1 MALLSRSGA
10 GAGRHLSSHFIA
22 FAWGMS
28 IALVC
33 KNLTI
38 LQTTVAD
45 RSRGVQS
52 GRPYADE
59 SISGNNTGIS
69 LVISYC
75 NGKMSNYRKVFASTS
90 VPTSDITIIS
100 KCGFSGVDAGNVTV
114 EILPNKGREG
124 HSYLHWIVENYDKLS
139 SFYGKEHV
147 VFFFKDHIEIEN
159 YDSLPLAQLAS
170 SAKADGFA
178 CLLLK
183 AAKEQPVEMYKF
195 HITEQLATFQLKM
208 YKCGA
213 DNVADKCGTF
223 PSEHGKTLGE
233 FAEMMNIKSKTPLLT
248 PVCMRGNF
256 AVSAKSIVSYSKDF
270 YIKLLEAL
278 FRGDNIEEGHYLE
291 RLWGAIFTRQLFRST
306 EEASSFI
313 KAHSSGTYPA
323 YSNGQVGHLK
333 MKAQNEDVGFNTM
346 INYS

>member
-90 VPTSDITIIS
+90 LSLRATLQS
-100 KCGFSGVDAGNVTV
+100 FQNVASV
-114 EILPNKGREG
+114 EL
-124 HSYLHWIVENYDKLS
+124 
-139 SFYGKEHV
+139 
-147 VFFFKDHIEIEN
+147 
-159 YDSLPLAQLAS
+159 
-170 SAKADGFA
+170 
-178 CLLLK
+178 
-183 AAKEQPVEMYKF
+183 M
-195 HITEQLATFQLKM
+195 LATSQLK
-208 YKCGA
+208 YFQTKDA
-213 DNVADKCGTF
+213 RGTATF
-223 PSEHGKTLGE
+223 TGLSRIMT
-233 FAEMMNIKSKTPLLT
+233 SY
-248 PVCMRGNF
+248 R
-256 AVSAKSIVSYSKDF
+256 VSMAKSMLYSSSR
-270 YIKLLEAL
+270 ITLKLKTTTPYHWRNWHRPRKL
-278 FRGDNIEEGHYLE
+278 
-291 RLWGAIFTRQLFRST
+291 T
-306 EEASSFI
+306 AS
-313 KAHSSGTYPA
+313 PA
-323 YSNGQVGHLK
+323 
-333 MKAQNEDVGFNTM
+333 FF
-346 INYS
+346 